1 MDVVKMFFEVMDHV
15 LSIIWDLLLLNWLM
29 YGGKWIIGEK
39 YLELTIP
46 PMLKKSKRAY
56 KGD

>member
-1 MDVVKMFFEVMDHV
+1 MSMKNELTAEEWLV
-15 LSIIWDLLLLNWLM
+15 LNEYLM